1 MNQLSDITHHK
12 FTNSFGVTDWSIETD
27 TGWKPITHIHQ
38 TIEYMEW
45 EITTESGFTLKCAD
59 THIVFDDQYNE
70 IYVKDCI
77 PNITK
82 ILTKIG
88 DDLVISVVQLNS
100 SSNMYDLS
108 IDSEDHRFYTGDIL
122 SHNSTMLDALCFV
135 LFGKPFRK
143 INKGNILNSINASN
157 GVVEV
162 EFTIGTKEYKIIRG
176 IKPNVFEI
184 YCGGVLINQDAKAK
198 DYQDYLEKV
207 ILKLN
212 FKSFTQVVIL
222 GSASFVPF
230 MQLSASDRRAII
242 EDLLDIQIFS
252 SMNSLVKEKLST
264 IKDDSSN
271 NKYELNITAEKIK
284 LQKKNIYEHKKH
296 NDEEVAR
303 KLGEIETSKLQ
314 NERLLADGVLI
325 QQQIEVLQKKIDD
338 KLSVETKSRKMI
350 QMEAKLES
358 SIELINKDIAFYH
371 QNDDCPTCR
380 QVLDVDFKTSQ
391 VTEKTT
397 KLVQINKGVDE
408 ISSEIKRLN
417 ERLSEIQG
425 INRQITQHNNE
436 IVSNNSTIS
445 AMNQYI
451 SKINREIELL
461 SVRKDTIENDNGSL
475 IEMVEHLQKIMTEQE
490 RLSNEKQYYEYAS
503 NLLKDTGIKTR
514 IVKQYLP
521 VMNKLI
527 NKYLSAMDFFVNF
540 NIDENFDETIKSR
553 HRDDF
558 KYTNF
563 SEGEKTK
570 IDLSLLL
577 TWRQVAKM
585 KNSTNTNIL
594 IMDEILDSSMDDASI
609 DNLFKI
615 FEEFDDDTNLF
626 VISHRG
632 DHLFD
637 RFRSVI
643 KFEKSGNFSRIAKL

>member
-1 MNQLSDITHHK
+1 MIIFKLLRYKNILSTGNV
-12 FTNSFGVTDWSIETD
+12 FT
-27 TGWKPITHIHQ
+27 
-38 TIEYMEW
+38 
-45 EITTESGFTLKCAD
+45 EIR
-59 THIVFDDQYNE
+59 
-70 IYVKDCI
+70 
-77 PNITK
+77 
-82 ILTKIG
+82 
-88 DDLVISVVQLNS
+88 LNS
-100 SSNMYDLS
+100 SKNTLIIGSNGS
-108 IDSEDHRFYTGDIL
+108 GK
-122 SHNSTMLDALCFV
+122 STSLDALCFV

-143 INKGNILNSINASN
+143 INKGNLLNSINASD

-162 EFTIGTKEYKIIRG
+162 EFTIGTKEYKVIRG
-176 IKPNVFEI
+176 IKPNIFEI
-184 YCGGVLINQDAKAK
+184 YCGSVLINQDAKAK

-230 MQLSASDRRAII
+230 MQLSAGDRRAII

-284 LQKKNIYEHKKH
+284 LQKKNIDEHKKH

-303 KLGEIETSKLQ
+303 KLGEIETSQLQ
-314 NERLLADGVLI
+314 NERLLADGILI
-325 QQQIEVLQKKIDD
+325 QKHIESLQKKIDD

-358 SIELINKDIAFYH
+358 SISSINKDIAFYH

-380 QVLDVDFKTSQ
+380 QVLDVGFKTAQ
-391 VTEKTT
+391 VAEKTT
-397 KLVQINKGVDE
+397 KRDQINKGVGE
-408 ISSEIKRLN
+408 ISTEIKRLN
-417 ERLSEIQG
+417 TRLTEIQG
-425 INRQITQHNNE
+425 INKQITQHNNE
-436 IVSNNSTIS
+436 IVGNNSTIS

-451 SKINREIELL
+451 SKINREIDLL
-461 SVRKDTIENDNGSL
+461 SVRKDTIENDNGAL
-475 IEMVEHLQKIMTEQE
+475 IAMVEHLQTIMAEQE
-490 RLSNEKQYYEYAS
+490 RLANEKQYYEYAS

-643 KFEKSGNFSRIAKL
+643 KFEKSGNFSRIAKQ